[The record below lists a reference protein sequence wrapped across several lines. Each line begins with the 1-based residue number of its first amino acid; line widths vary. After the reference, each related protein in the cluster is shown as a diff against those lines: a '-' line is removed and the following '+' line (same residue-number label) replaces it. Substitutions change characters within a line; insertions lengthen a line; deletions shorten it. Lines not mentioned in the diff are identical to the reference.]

1 MASSNSEKNKVE
13 LFHVIIVI
21 ITMLVNHEH
30 FRLREISWIWKKKKK
45 NSQKTGGQGRS
56 NKKIVARGNKNRTF
70 LG

>member
-45 NSQKTGGQGRS
+45 TARKREGRGGVIKKLLQGEIKTEH
-56 NKKIVARGNKNRTF
+56 F
-70 LG
+70 